1 MYGVNMNNES
11 GFTFAREDAHGQPIY
26 KISKVGTQM
35 SIKLGYV
42 SIEGLLQ
49 AELSIA
55 KCYAKKI
62 PSVCFKNYIDAMNSK
77 IKNRLLNLYDYSKF
91 YSPFFI
97 DELMSNFT
105 ALFKYDLEQVLGT
118 RDIDLFPTEG

>member
-1 MYGVNMNNES
+1 MYGVNMRDD
-11 GFTFAREDAHGQPIY
+11 GFIFEREDSHGQPIY
-26 KISKVGTQM
+26 KISKVGTQL
-35 SIKLGYV
+35 SLKLGYV

-62 PSVCFKNYIDAMNSK
+62 PSTYFNNYITAMNSK
-77 IKNRLLNLYDYSKF
+77 IKNRLLNLYDDSKF

-97 DELMSNFT
+97 DELLTNF
-105 ALFKYDLEQVLGT
+105 AHLFKYDLEQVLGT
-118 RDIDLFPTEG
+118 RDIDLFPSDK

>member
-1 MYGVNMNNES
+1 MYGVNMRND
-11 GFTFAREDAHGQPIY
+11 GFIFAREDSHGQPIY
-26 KISKVGTQM
+26 KISKVGTQL
-35 SIKLGYV
+35 SLKLGYV

-62 PSVCFKNYIDAMNSK
+62 PSTYFKNYITAMNSK
-77 IKNRLLNLYDYSKF
+77 IKNRFLNLYDDSKF

-97 DELMSNFT
+97 DELLTNF
-105 ALFKYDLEQVLGT
+105 APLFKYDLEQVLGT
-118 RDIDLFPTEG
+118 RDIDLFPSDN